1 MISPKF
7 ISAMWT
13 LECDSN
19 ILDNKRI
26 WLRPGKK
33 YLFGRTLDLSRG
45 RNKSFQLKDEKS
57 VSRQHLTL
65 TVSAVK
71 AGDGSLVHT
80 RSEIALK
87 DEATKFGTEV
97 DGIRIKESERVL
109 KDGEHTF
116 QLGKSKHIFRIK
128 WQPVVFT
135 FSLTSKEM
143 KAGKDPLTNYRNRL
157 EDLDIKV
164 VISYVV
170 GVTTHVVSAKRNTA
184 KGLQA
189 LINGRYIVTESYI
202 DALVYATTP
211 ENLDE
216 LESLSPLEEDFDA
229 NWPNA
234 LEHLPAKSREP
245 SERPAEDFAPN
256 THRDNVF
263 EGYTFVFLDT
273 TQFETLQAPIANGG
287 GKALSFIPDPGK
299 TTAEEIVRY
308 VKSVAG
314 EKGLGEFEDGSEGK
328 GVVVVRFRLKEK
340 FADWAAQMDTTI
352 SLALG
357 QRLIEQSE
365 FIEAIL
371 LNDASILRRPL
382 EVDYEDSA
390 PGANEAEAPAASAED
405 VMQMQVETPA
415 QPEVPKPAPRRAR
428 VRGNITSRFK
438 GFGADDDDES
448 SLPPSSR
455 PAPIDSQMG
464 SASRSGRSQRYS
476 NGASLADSGMD
487 IDSQN
492 QENGKDEA
500 TNSRKRPASFLEE
513 VDEEAMMDNLLP
525 AAMAMKRRR
534 IEEAESSQRNGV
546 SREPLLETSHKKAKE
561 KPRQPP
567 KEVNIKDTLREQ
579 REREEKEAAA
589 RRAEENPRDTLDGMT
604 IEEMKKLAVV
614 ESMDVLDRSERTH
627 RRQNDDLAD
636 SRWDERW
643 NGRKNFKK
651 FRRRGEGTQARRG
664 QSVIVPLEEVKRK
677 DYGIGD
683 DHWHHGEKTKKKR
696 KETAGATQSQS
707 QSQPYATA
715 KSEAVEVSSEL
726 AVDVDLPESIDV
738 DAPRI
743 IRRQERTQQM
753 DESSTRSQAVNGKRP
768 AASQANSGPA
778 KKQKTFAVQDSDSD
792 SEDELKFRFKKKGR

>member
-1 MISPKF
+1 
-7 ISAMWT
+7 MWT

-19 ILDNKRI
+19 ILDSKRI

-71 AGDGSLVHT
+71 PGDGSLVHT

-97 DGIRIKESERVL
+97 DGVRIKENERVL
-109 KDGEHTF
+109 KDSEHTF
-116 QLGKSKHIFRIK
+116 RLGKSNHIFRIK

-135 FSLTSKEM
+135 FSLSSKEM
-143 KAGKDPLTNYRNRL
+143 KTGKDPLLNYRNRL

-164 VISYVV
+164 VIPYIV
-170 GVTTHVVSAKRNTA
+170 GVTTHVVSTKRNTA

-189 LINGRYIVTESYI
+189 LINGKYIVTETYI

-229 NWPNA
+229 HWPNA
-234 LEHLPAKSREP
+234 SEHLPAKSKEP
-245 SERPAEDFAPN
+245 SERPSEDFVPN
-256 THRDNVF
+256 SHRDNVF
-263 EGYTFVFLDT
+263 EGYTFVFLDA
-273 TQFETLQAPIANGG
+273 TQFETLQAPITNGG
-287 GKALSFIPDPGK
+287 GKALSFIPNPGK

-308 VKSVAG
+308 VKGVAG

-328 GVVVVRFRLKEK
+328 GVVVIRFRLKEK

-382 EVDYEDSA
+382 EVDYEESA
-390 PGANEAEAPAASAED
+390 PRTNGMIAPAALAED
-405 VMQMQVETPA
+405 VMQVETLA
-415 QPEVPKPAPRRAR
+415 QPEVSKPAPRRAR
-428 VRGNITSRFK
+428 VRGNVVSRFK

-448 SLPPSSR
+448 SMPTSSR
-455 PAPIDSQMG
+455 PAPVDSQMEY
-464 SASRSGRSQRYS
+464 APLSGRSQRYS
-476 NGASLADSGMD
+476 NGASLADSPVE

-492 QENGKDEA
+492 QENGEDEA
-500 TNSRKRPASFLEE
+500 TKSRKRPASTLEE
-513 VDEEAMMDNLLP
+513 VDEDEMMDSLLP
-525 AAMAMKRRR
+525 AATAMKKRR
-534 IEEAESSQRNGV
+534 IEEAESFQRDGV
-546 SREPLLETSHKKAKE
+546 PREQSFETSQKKAKKE
-561 KPRQPP
+561 NTRQPP
-567 KEVNIKDTLREQ
+567 KEVNIKEALRER
-579 REREEKEAAA
+579 REREEKEEAA
-589 RRAEENPRDTLDGMT
+589 RRDEENPRETIDGMS
-604 IEEMKKLAVV
+604 IDEMKKLAIV
-614 ESMDVLDRSERTH
+614 EPMDVLDRSKRTQ
-627 RRQNDDLAD
+627 RREHDNPAD

-677 DYGIGD
+677 DFGIGQGY
-683 DHWHHGEKTKKKR
+683 WVESEKTKKRR
-696 KETAGATQSQS
+696 KENERTTQSQS
-707 QSQPYATA
+707 QSQPFATA
-715 KSEAVEVSSEL
+715 KSEAVEGPSELVVDGDIPVSSE
-726 AVDVDLPESIDV
+726 E

-743 IRRQERTQQM
+743 TLHQERTQQT
-753 DESSTRSQAVNGKRP
+753 DESSNRSQVVNGKRP
-768 AASQANSGPA
+768 AASQANGGPA